1 MHPYRRAIVAISLTV
16 LLPLAASA
24 QSLSDLKEM
33 SPEDRRAA
41 YENLSDEER
50 TAIRD
55 QRRAEYD
62 SMSEEERQAVRE
74 KRAGQRDKRW
84 DSMSEEEREAARQKR
99 EVRRE
104 ENRQRWESL
113 SEEER
118 AAIREKNPQRDG
130 QREKGQAGQHGQK
143 DQTGD
148 RK

>member
-1 MHPYRRAIVAISLTV
+1 MQSFRKAIVAISLTL
-16 LLPLAASA
+16 LLPVAASA

-41 YENLSDEER
+41 YENMSDEER
-50 TAIRD
+50 TAILD

-62 SMSEEERQAVRE
+62 SLSEEEQQTMRKDYAAKRE
-74 KRAGQRDKRW
+74 ERW
-84 DSMSEEEREAARQKR
+84 DSMSEEEREAAREKR
-99 EVRRE
+99 QARRE

-118 AAIREKNPQRDG
+118 AAIREKHPKRDG
-130 QREKGQAGQHGQK
+130 QRKKGQAGQHGQK
-143 DQTGD
+143 DQNGD